1 MVLNEFNC
9 ILAIKFAIIV
19 NRIISCS
26 TIAELDL
33 SAVTPYAIVEN
44 GTINSNSSLPINQT
58 LTSLVNSIRT
68 SMYIDEKTDPT
79 KDNVFTVKIKVTE
92 EIGDAK
98 TTRKQADQV
107 MVLSTRSRPSMKN
120 QTLPTLPAIPREMS
134 VSTVMNVLD
143 LVSMYKDSQFTRGSQ
158 SFSLAPSRCIC
169 VFSIRVEQ

>member
-44 GTINSNSSLPINQT
+44 GTINSNSSVPINQT

-79 KDNVFTVKIKVTE
+79 KDNASTTKVKVTE
-92 EIGDAK
+92 EIGDSK
-98 TTRKQADQV
+98 TTRKQAEV
-107 MVLSTRSRPSMKN
+107 MILSTRNRPSMKTN

-158 SFSLAPSRCIC
+158 SFSLAPPSRCI
-169 VFSIRVEQ
+169 FLYSISG